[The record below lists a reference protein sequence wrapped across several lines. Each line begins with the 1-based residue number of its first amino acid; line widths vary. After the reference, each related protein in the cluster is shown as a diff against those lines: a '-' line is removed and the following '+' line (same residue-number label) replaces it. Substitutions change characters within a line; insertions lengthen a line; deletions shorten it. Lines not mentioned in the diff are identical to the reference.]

1 MSEVHS
7 GGCQCGALRYQ
18 FQAPLRDIAHC
29 HCSVCRRSS
38 GGIVTTWITVPLAS
52 FRWLAG
58 VPREYASS
66 ASCTR
71 SFCPTCGAQLCLFT
85 TLSPQT
91 LDITVATL
99 DHPELAPADRHIW
112 VQNRLPWLHLDPQL
126 PEEWQEFIADSERPG

>member
-18 FQAPLRDIAHC
+18 FRAPLRDIAHC
-29 HCSVCRRSS
+29 HCSVCRRCS
-38 GGIVTTWITVPLAS
+38 GGIVTTWITVPRAS

-58 VPREYASS
+58 TPREYASS

-71 SFCPTCGAQLCLFT
+71 SSCPDCGAQLCLFT
-85 TLSPQT
+85 TLSPET
-91 LDITVATL
+91 LDVTVATL

-112 VQNRLPWLHLDPQL
+112 VQSRLPWLHLDQQL
-126 PEEWQEFIADSERPG
+126 PEEQQESIPDSARPG